1 MIYTCPPL
9 WLAVLSMFVL
19 AGCHS
24 SYEPATREA
33 SPAEAVMPGA
43 AEAPPQAD
51 DPHAGLFA
59 ADAADDPH
67 AGLVAAAPAADL
79 GPEVTAGA
87 IRLTAPDGWVRKQ
100 PRSQFVEAEFALPK
114 AEGDAADGRLTISLA
129 GGSVT
134 DNVSRWRDQ
143 FGGQPEKDAQQEMD
157 LAGWKVT
164 VVDFVGTYADQ
175 PGPFAPAVERP
186 GYRMLAAIVPV
197 GEQLHFIKAYGP
209 QKTMTDHED
218 AFHAFLRSLKG
229 KQ

>member
-1 MIYTCPPL
+1 MRVEF
-9 WLAVLSMFVL
+9 WFGVFAVLGL

-24 SYEPATREA
+24 SYEPAKREA
-33 SPAEAVMPGA
+33 SPADAVTPGSPD
-43 AEAPPQAD
+43 APPSAD

-59 ADAADDPH
+59 AAGADDPH
-67 AGLVAAAPAADL
+67 AELFVAAPAADL
-79 GPEVTAGA
+79 GPEVTAGS

-114 AEGDAADGRLTISLA
+114 AEGDTSDGRLTISLA
-129 GGSVT
+129 GGSVK

-143 FGGQPEKDAQQEMD
+143 FGGKPEKDAQQD
-157 LAGWKVT
+157 LEIAGRKVT

-229 KQ
+229 K